1 MTFEEAKKAI
11 EATAGMINLMK
22 RIAPSVYDDTNNLII
37 EVFDDFLKA
46 APLAVEALDA
56 MSIEIKDNSEGGL

>member
-1 MTFEEAKKAI
+1 
-11 EATAGMINLMK
+11 MINLMK
-22 RIAPSVYDDTNNLII
+22 RIAPDDTNGLII

>member
-22 RIAPSVYDDTNNLII
+22 RIAPNDTNDLII